1 MLKYRVITALILI
14 PIVIAALF
22 LLPPAGFGLV
32 IIATSGLA
40 GGNGHNLLAGI
51 LKVNVL
57 RQGSTLLHCY
67 SLCSFFA

>member
-32 IIATSGLA
+32 IIAISGLA
-40 GGNGHNLLAGI
+40 GWE
-51 LKVNVL
+51 
-57 RQGSTLLHCY
+57 
-67 SLCSFFA
+67 